1 MQRDALVAESK
12 RGLCGVIILVAA
24 TILMHLVHSPSP
36 YLLGGLIGGA
46 AFSLAFGAPWRFPE
60 PARHFGM
67 ALIGVS
73 AGALIDSDVI
83 RRIASQPVEVLGGVA
98 VTLVFSM
105 ATGLVLVLSPKV
117 NLATAVFSSMA
128 GAASGVSAMA
138 KELDADD
145 AIVSA
150 VQYARVVVVVVS
162 LSLVAPILD
171 RSGSLSPADRG
182 PAAVEPVLWQSLV
195 FTALCM
201 GVGLLLAQVLSFSGS
216 RLVVPMLLSMAVALV
231 VSVPLAVPEPL
242 LDLGYTITGLAV
254 GFSFTAA
261 TIRLLIRLFPLVL
274 VQLVLSVGGCA
285 VIGIVFARAVGIPDL
300 AGYLAM
306 TPGGLPAVTAV
317 AVQSGAEVGLV
328 ITMQLVRVFAAILS
342 ASLIGTLVRRRSRL
356 TGA

>member
-1 MQRDALVAESK
+1 MAL
-12 RGLCGVIILVAA
+12 LVAA
-24 TILMHLVHSPSP
+24 TILMHLVHSPAP

-46 AFSLAFGAPWRFPE
+46 AFTLTFRAPWRFPQ

-73 AGALIDSDVI
+73 AGALIDSAVI
-83 RRIASQPVEVLGGVA
+83 RQLVSQPVEVLGGVA

-105 ATGLVLVLSPKV
+105 LTGLVLVVSPKV
-117 NLATAVFSSMA
+117 NLATAIFASMA

-150 VQYARVVVVVVS
+150 VQYARVVLVVVS

-171 RSGSLSPADRG
+171 RSGSLAPASLG
-182 PAAVEPVLWQSLV
+182 PAADPVLWQSLL
-195 FTALCM
+195 FTALCL
-201 GVGLLLAQVLSFSGS
+201 GVGLLLAQVLTFSGS
-216 RLVVPMLLSMAVALV
+216 RLVIPMLIAMAIALMT
-231 VSVPLAVPEPL
+231 SAPLEVPEPL
-242 LDLGYTITGLAV
+242 LNLGYTITGLAV

-261 TIRLLIRLFPLVL
+261 TIRLLVRLFPLVT
-274 VQLVLSVGGCA
+274 VQLIASVGGCA
-285 VIGIVFARAVGIPDL
+285 LIGIVFARMFGIPDL

-317 AVQSGAEVGLV
+317 AVQSGSEVGLV

-342 ASLIGTLVRRRSRL
+342 ASLIGTLIRRHSRL
-356 TGA
+356 ADT